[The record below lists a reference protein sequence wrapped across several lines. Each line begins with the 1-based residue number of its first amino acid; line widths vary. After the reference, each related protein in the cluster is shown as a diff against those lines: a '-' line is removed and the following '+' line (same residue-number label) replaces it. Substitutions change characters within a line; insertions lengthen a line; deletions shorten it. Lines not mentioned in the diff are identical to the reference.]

1 METASITNGLP
12 INMGKE
18 DAFEEMYRSYFAPL
32 CFFAQKYIDQEDA
45 EDVINNLFLKL
56 WRQKELFE
64 SIQHAQ
70 SSLYVATRNSCLDFL
85 KIAKRAEDRHTFIA
99 NGLSS
104 DKNFIEEM
112 IRTEVWAEIYREINK
127 LPVQCSKVIS
137 LSFLEG
143 LKNDEIAKALDIS
156 IQTVKN
162 QKSMGVKLLKQKL
175 SKSGFL
181 LLCMYM

>member
-1 METASITNGLP
+1 METASITNRAP
-12 INMGKE
+12 IDMGNE

-32 CFFAQKYIDQEDA
+32 CYFARKYIDQEDA

-70 SSLYVATRNSCLDFL
+70 SALYVATRNSCLDFL
-85 KIAKRAEDRHTFIA
+85 KIAKRAEDRHILVA
-99 NGLSS
+99 KGAAP
-104 DKNFIEEM
+104 DADFIEQM

-137 LSFLEG
+137 LSFVEG
-143 LKNDEIAKALDIS
+143 LKNDEIARELDIS

>member
-1 METASITNGLP
+1 
-12 INMGKE
+12 
-18 DAFEEMYRSYFAPL
+18 
-32 CFFAQKYIDQEDA
+32 
-45 EDVINNLFLKL
+45 
-56 WRQKELFE
+56 
-64 SIQHAQ
+64 
-70 SSLYVATRNSCLDFL
+70 
-85 KIAKRAEDRHTFIA
+85 
-99 NGLSS
+99 
-104 DKNFIEEM
+104 M

-137 LSFLEG
+137 LSFVEG
-143 LKNDEIAKALDIS
+143 LKNDEIAQELDIS